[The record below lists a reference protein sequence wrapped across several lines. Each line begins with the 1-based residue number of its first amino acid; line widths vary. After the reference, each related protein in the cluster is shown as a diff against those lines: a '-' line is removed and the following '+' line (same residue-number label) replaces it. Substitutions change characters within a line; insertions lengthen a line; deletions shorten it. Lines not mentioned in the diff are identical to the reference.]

1 LAPDGLGASD
11 LGFPGGSAER
21 GTRKIRPARTV
32 AEPPTGITLQTRG
45 GGHDDRVPQQRS
57 LRLRRSQVIWLIAIV
72 AAGVILG
79 VAAGLWWGLG
89 AAAVL
94 LAISETIERVQRAR
108 R

>member
-1 LAPDGLGASD
+1 MIGMTAATNAATTVAISRGKSRHPPPHDGD
-11 LGFPGGSAER
+11 ETPGGI
-21 GTRKIRPARTV
+21 TRQHRC
-32 AEPPTGITLQTRG
+32 

-57 LRLRRSQVIWLIAIV
+57 LRLRRSQVIWLLAII

-79 VAAGLWWGLG
+79 IVAGVWWGLG
-89 AAAVL
+89 AAAIL